1 MPVSLTD
8 AWDASYARGE
18 NHLFWP
24 HEEIVRFAAMRV
36 RRRRVDGW
44 DDRLPF
50 IPPPR
55 ALDLG
60 CGIGRHVAFLD
71 QLGCEAWG
79 IDHSATAV
87 AQGRRWLEGSG
98 QARLAP
104 RLVQGD
110 ATAMPWPDGHFAVI
124 VSHGVLDSMPLATAE
139 AAFADAARVL
149 APGGLMYADVVSGD
163 DGTHGREF
171 AGEVTVPT
179 GHEAGTIQLYFNW
192 ALVERCLGGRFEV
205 LDAVHVLRARAL
217 ATGAAARWHL
227 HLRRR
232 G

>member
-1 MPVSLTD
+1 VSLTD

-24 HEEIVRFAAMRV
+24 HEEIVRFAAQRV
-36 RRRRVDGW
+36 RRRRLDGW
-44 DDRLPF
+44 DDRIPF
-50 IPPPR
+50 SPVPR

-60 CGIGRHVAFLD
+60 CGVGRHVEFLD

-87 AQGRRWLEGSG
+87 AQGQRWLTANGH
-98 QARLAP
+98 AAIAP

-110 ATAMPWPDGHFAVI
+110 ATAMPWADAHFAVV
-124 VSHGVLDSMPLATAE
+124 VSHGVLDSMPLATAS
-139 AAFADAARVL
+139 AAFAETARVL
-149 APGGLMYADVVSGD
+149 APGGLMYVDLVSGD
-163 DGTHGREF
+163 DGQHGREF
-171 AGEVTVPT
+171 SGEVTVAD
-179 GHEAGTIQLYFNW
+179 GHESGTIQLYFNW
-192 ALVERCLGGRFEV
+192 PLIERCLGGRFDI
-205 LDAVHVLRARAL
+205 LDAVHVLRARAF
-217 ATGAAARWHL
+217 APGAAARWHL